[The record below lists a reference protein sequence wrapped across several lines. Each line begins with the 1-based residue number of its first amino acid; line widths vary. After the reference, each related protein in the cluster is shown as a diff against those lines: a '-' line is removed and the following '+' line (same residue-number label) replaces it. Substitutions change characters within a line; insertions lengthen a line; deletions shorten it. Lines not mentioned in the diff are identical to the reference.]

1 MGLKKI
7 HLLAILAI
15 FLLMRLL
22 SLGLYPLMD
31 TTEARYGEMARL
43 MVETGNWLTPQFD
56 YNVPFWGKPPLFTWM
71 SALGLKLFGQS
82 EFAIRFPHWLA
93 GLVTIGMAMMFA
105 SYHKISPLLT
115 GIVLATCGMFFISS
129 GAVMTDMALTLS
141 ITVTILSFY
150 LCWNGKKAWGYAGF
164 VGLGIGL
171 LAKGPVAIVLAAI
184 AFYPFLAIQHG
195 PLKAFV
201 VFWKRFPVIT
211 GTLLMLGISLPW
223 YLMAEKATPG
233 FLDYFIIGEHWKR
246 FTLPGWEGDLYGS
259 AHDRPRGMIWLF
271 GLLSALPWSLILPM
285 LLWKKWKSSTEKT
298 ISLPP
303 LAYMLLFWLISPMI
317 LFTFAGNILPTY
329 VLPGLPALGLIC
341 AGLLTQKDEKWFVIF
356 CKVMP
361 AGMLIGLLVVML
373 TAANTNSDKI
383 LFETAD
389 NSVPAFYIR
398 KRPFSGQFYSNGK
411 AIVLTNSEQL
421 NELDSPYY
429 LLGKK
434 KDLDKFFEK
443 NKVDCRIV
451 AESPK
456 RQRYLC
462 E

>member
-1 MGLKKI
+1 MGLKNT
-7 HLLAILAI
+7 HLLAILII

-56 YNVPFWGKPPLFTWM
+56 YNIPFWGKPPLFTWM
-71 SALGLKLFGQS
+71 SALGLKFLGQS

-93 GLVTIGMAMMFA
+93 GLVTIGIAMLFG

-129 GAVMTDMALTLS
+129 GAVMTDMALTFS

-195 PLKAFV
+195 PIRAFA
-201 VFWKRFPVIT
+201 VFWKRFPVIS

-271 GLLSALPWSLILPM
+271 GLVSALPWSLILPM
-285 LLWKKWKSSTEKT
+285 LLWKKWKNSTER
-298 ISLPP
+298 IRSLPP
-303 LAYMLLFWLISPMI
+303 LVYMLFFWLISPMV

-341 AGLLTQKDEKWFVIF
+341 AGLLTQNDEKWFILF
-356 CKVMP
+356 CKAMP
-361 AGMLIGLLVVML
+361 AGMLIGLLVVMF

-398 KRPFSGQFYSNGK
+398 KRPFSGQYYSNGK
-411 AIVLTNSEQL
+411 AIVLKNSEL
-421 NELDSPYY
+421 LKELESPYY

-434 KDLDKFFEK
+434 KDLDKFFAK
-443 NKVDCRIV
+443 NEVDCRIV